1 MAGVHKSFSAGVAG
15 CTARVRVLV
24 DVSLRV
30 NPGEVV
36 GVTGGAGAGKT
47 TLLLC
52 AAGLL
57 RPDLGSVAWL
67 GASTSDD
74 QPTGGRP
81 PWYHFLRGAL
91 RLQDVE
97 RALAAGARLL
107 LLDHAAP
114 VSLLLDRGA
123 LGRALA
129 RHAAALVIASRDRLT
144 LARTAS
150 RILAIRDGRLQVIDC
165 LGAPL
170 AEYQRKRS
178 AARASSELPS
188 ALARSRIRSTCGR
201 SFRSPQ

>member
-1 MAGVHKSFSAGVAG
+1 
-15 CTARVRVLV
+15 
-24 DVSLRV
+24 
-30 NPGEVV
+30 V

-57 RPDLGSVAWL
+57 RPDRGNVAWL
-67 GASTSDD
+67 GSPASDD
-74 QPTGGRP
+74 RSTGGP
-81 PWYHFLRGAL
+81 APWYHSLRGAF

-97 RALAAGARLL
+97 RALASGARLL

-114 VSLLLDRGA
+114 VSLLEDRGA

-129 RHAAALVIASRDRLT
+129 HHAAALVIASHDRLT
-144 LARTAS
+144 LARMAS
-150 RILAIRDGRLQVIDC
+150 RILAIRDGRVQVIDR
-165 LGAPL
+165 LGAPR